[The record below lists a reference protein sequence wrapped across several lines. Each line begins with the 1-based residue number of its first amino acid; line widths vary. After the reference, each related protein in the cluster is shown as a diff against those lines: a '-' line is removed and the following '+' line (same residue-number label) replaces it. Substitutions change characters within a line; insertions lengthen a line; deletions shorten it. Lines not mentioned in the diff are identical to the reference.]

1 MVLQFWPIK
10 ENLGIDFGINYK
22 FYISVSMFL
31 LMPALSS
38 FLLAESEMALPLIFA
53 VQKMSSQKYR
63 LLQHIGKIDR
73 PPELVIFLHI
83 CTFDIFQ
90 VFSIY
95 PNLASC

>member
-63 LLQHIGKIDR
+63 LLQQLTTFENLKN
-73 PPELVIFLHI
+73 LVIFDMYL
-83 CTFDIFQ
+83 
-90 VFSIY
+90 
-95 PNLASC
+95 